1 MILPMYKPIFVM
13 KKVIENTLLKT
24 FIILVSK
31 DASGGYG
38 MLMDQNRPKAT
49 GIH

>member
-1 MILPMYKPIFVM
+1 M

-24 FIILVSK
+24 FIILWK
-31 DASGGYG
+31 QTDASGGYG
-38 MLMDQNRPKAT
+38 MLIGPKFKRAT